1 MAVQDKSKQ
10 AMKAKLY
17 CLFFLVM
24 VLAMIYVS
32 AQMYKVAV
40 RESDKYQ
47 ALANNQQFRS
57 ATVKANRGTI
67 YDRNGQV
74 LAQSVTVYTVFVD
87 PRTFAER
94 DKGVDTTI
102 KEKKPSGEE
111 VEYKVNREEFIVDTL
126 SETLKMEPEDI
137 RQRLYKNNA
146 YQVVKTGVEKSEATY
161 IMKEMAR
168 MGITSVGATPTAKRY
183 YPQNDLAANVIGHLH
198 YDGYGIYGLEA
209 YYDDYLTGTD
219 GKIISARDA
228 NGTEFQYKYKQSYE
242 AKDGYTLYTNLD
254 ATIQYYT
261 EKALESAVTSN
272 AAKHKGS
279 AIVMNCKTG
288 QIIAM
293 ATDPDYDLNAP
304 ADIFDEKTAKAL
316 ADIKNTST
324 DDAYKKAR
332 SDAWSLQW
340 TNKAISSLYYPGSV
354 FKVITGSAALEEDAI
369 SLSDTFYCNG
379 SVKVS
384 GQELHCWTTHG
395 GHGSQG
401 FVKAMTNSCN
411 PAFVNI
417 GQKLGKKSF
426 CQYFEA
432 YGLTEKTG
440 IDLPAEASSI
450 YVPYNRMSLLDLS
463 VSSFG
468 QANKITPIQ
477 MITAY
482 AAVVNGGYLVTP
494 YVVDKIVDSD
504 GNVVKQFEPTVKRQV
519 ISEETSETM
528 RQTLETVVTVNSGS
542 NAYIKGYHIG
552 GKSGTSQKLDE
563 NPKGDTYVSSYCA
576 FYPAD
581 DPEII
586 MLVMVD
592 EPTNG
597 LYYGSAVAAPV
608 VSEVFTEILPYLGY
622 YAEYTEEELKD
633 LEVSVPKIE
642 DAAVEKAKS
651 TANSLGFELEV
662 IGKGGTVVKQVPSRG
677 SKMPKGCKIIAYTE
691 EDYEEEMVYV
701 PDLTGYSLSKANKKL
716 ASLGLNLMPLGGA
729 AQKAGAECSGVMNY
743 KEQYVHK
750 GTIIE
755 AYFLINDETG

>member
-17 CLFFLVM
+17 CLFFLAM

-40 RESDKYQ
+40 RESEKYQ
-47 ALANNQQFRS
+47 ALANSQQFRS

-94 DKGVDTTI
+94 DKGVDTTV
-102 KEKKPSGEE
+102 KEEKSNGEE

-126 SETLKMEPEDI
+126 SETLDMEPEEI

-146 YQVVKTGVEKSEATY
+146 YQVVKTGVEKSEATF
-161 IMKEMAR
+161 ILKEMAR

-209 YYDDYLTGTD
+209 YYNDYLTGTD

-228 NGTEFQYKYKQSYE
+228 SGTEFQYKYKQSYD

-293 ATDPDYDLNAP
+293 ATDPDYNLNEP
-304 ADIFDEKTAKAL
+304 AEIFDEKTAKAL

-324 DDAYKKAR
+324 DEAYKEAR
-332 SDAWSLQW
+332 SNAWNLQW
-340 TNKAISSLYYPGSV
+340 TNKAISSLYFPGSV

-384 GQELHCWTTHG
+384 GQELHCWITQG

-417 GQKLGKKSF
+417 GQKLGAKAF

-450 YVPYNRMSLLDLS
+450 YVPYSRMSLLDLS

-494 YVVDKIVDSD
+494 YIVDKIVDSD
-504 GNVVKQFEPTVKRQV
+504 GNVVKQFEPTIKRQV
-519 ISEETSETM
+519 ISEETSQTM
-528 RQTLETVVTVNSGS
+528 RQTLESVVTVNSRS

-563 NPKGDTYVSSYCA
+563 NPKGNTYVSSYCA

-622 YAEYTEEELKD
+622 YAEYTEEELED
-633 LEVSVPKIE
+633 LEVNVPKIE
-642 DAAVEKAKS
+642 GATLEKAKN
-651 TANSLGFELEV
+651 TARSLGFELEV
-662 IGKGGTVVKQVPSRG
+662 IGNGDTVVKQVPSRG
-677 SKMPKGCKIIAYTE
+677 NKMPKGCRIIAYTE
-691 EDYEEEMVYV
+691 ENYEEEMVYV
-701 PDLTGYSLSKANKKL
+701 PDLTGYSLSKANQKL

-743 KEQYVHK
+743 KEQYVQK